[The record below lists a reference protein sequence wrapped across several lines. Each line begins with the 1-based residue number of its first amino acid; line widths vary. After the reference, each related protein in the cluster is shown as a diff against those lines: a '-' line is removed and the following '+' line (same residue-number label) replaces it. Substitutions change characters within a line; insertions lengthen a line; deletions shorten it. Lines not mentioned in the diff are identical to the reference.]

1 MNGLSVLVRLAK
13 DELLSVIDLIA
24 EQYLRR
30 FVRRV
35 PELEAIWRAAKAK
48 GLDRLS
54 LREINTEIK
63 TYRQERKKRVSNSLL
78 H

>member
-1 MNGLSVLVRLAK
+1 VLVRLAK
-13 DELLSVIDLIA
+13 DELLSVIDMIA

-35 PELEAIWRAAKAK
+35 PELEAIWRATKAK

-63 TYRQERKKRVSNSLL
+63 AYRQERKERVSNSLL
-78 H
+78 Q

>member
-1 MNGLSVLVRLAK
+1 VLVRLAK
-13 DELLSVIDLIA
+13 DELLSVIDMIA

-35 PELEAIWRAAKAK
+35 PELEAIWRATKAK

-63 TYRQERKKRVSNSLL
+63 AYRQERKKRVSNSLL
-78 H
+78 Q

>member
-13 DELLSVIDLIA
+13 DELLSVIDLIP

-35 PELEAIWRAAKAK
+35 PELEAIWRAAKTK

>member
-1 MNGLSVLVRLAK
+1 MNGLSVLVRLDK

-48 GLDRLS
+48 GFDRLS
-54 LREINTEIK
+54 LREISTEIK

-78 H
+78 Q

>member
-1 MNGLSVLVRLAK
+1 MNGLSVLLRLAK
-13 DELLSVIDLIA
+13 DELLSVIDLIP

-35 PELEAIWRAAKAK
+35 PELEAIWRAAKTK

>member
-1 MNGLSVLVRLAK
+1 VPARLAK
-13 DELLSVIDLIA
+13 DELLSVIDMIA

-35 PELEAIWRAAKAK
+35 PELEAIWRATKAK

-54 LREINTEIK
+54 LREINTAIK
-63 TYRQERKKRVSNSLL
+63 AYRQERKKRVSNSLL
-78 H
+78 Q

>member
-1 MNGLSVLVRLAK
+1 VLVRLAT
-13 DELLSVIDLIA
+13 DELLSVIDMIA

-35 PELEAIWRAAKAK
+35 PELEAIWRATKAQ

-54 LREINTEIK
+54 LREINTAIK
-63 TYRQERKKRVSNSLL
+63 AYRQERKKRVSNSLL
-78 H
+78 Q

>member
-1 MNGLSVLVRLAK
+1 LNGLSVLVRLAK
-13 DELLSVIDLIA
+13 DELLSVIDLIP

-35 PELEAIWRAAKAK
+35 PELEAIWRAAKTK